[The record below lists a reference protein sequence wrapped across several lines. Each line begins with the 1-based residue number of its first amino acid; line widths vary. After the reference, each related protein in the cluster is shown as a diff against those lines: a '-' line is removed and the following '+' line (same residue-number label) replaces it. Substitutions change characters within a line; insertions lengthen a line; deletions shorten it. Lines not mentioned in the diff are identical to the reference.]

1 MAGNIFGTL
10 FRLCTF
16 GESHGL
22 AIGGIID
29 GCPSGLILDLDYI
42 QKQLS
47 RRRPGQSDWVS
58 PRKEED
64 KLILLSGISEGQTTG
79 APIAFMVEN
88 KNQKPDDYDHLKNV
102 YRPSHAD
109 FTYEMKYGIRDHR
122 GSGRASARETLAR
135 VVGGAVAAHIN
146 QKHNIGITAWVKSIG
161 PVEMPLTREIY
172 NQNQVDANPVR
183 CPDTL
188 TAKAMMDYLDS
199 IKAEGD
205 STGGIIECVIT
216 NAPVGL
222 GEPVFDRIEADLA
235 KAMLSLPST
244 KGFEIGSG
252 FSMSQ
257 KKGSEVNDE
266 FILRNGKI
274 STLANHSGGV
284 QGGITNGENIIFRVA
299 FKPASTIKKQ
309 QNTVDKEGKSVS
321 ISVEGRHDPC
331 VVPRAVPIVE
341 AMAHLVITDH
351 LLRNLVYLQNKSSN
365 EKNI

>member
-1 MAGNIFGTL
+1 M
-10 FRLCTF
+10 
-16 GESHGL
+16 
-22 AIGGIID
+22 
-29 GCPSGLILDLDYI
+29 
-42 QKQLS
+42 
-47 RRRPGQSDWVS
+47 
-58 PRKEED
+58 
-64 KLILLSGISEGQTTG
+64 
-79 APIAFMVEN
+79 
-88 KNQKPDDYDHLKNV
+88 
-102 YRPSHAD
+102 
-109 FTYEMKYGIRDHR
+109 
-122 GSGRASARETLAR
+122 
-135 VVGGAVAAHIN
+135 
-146 QKHNIGITAWVKSIG
+146 TAWVKSIG

-216 NAPVGL
+216 NVPVGL

-309 QNTVDKEGKSVS
+309 QNTVDKEGKSIS